1 MPPPRSRRA
10 LSSGETTSP
19 PSTFRIRQS
28 TAFYWGWWI
37 SWAPFVGIFIARV
50 SRGRTVRQFVMGV
63 LIVPT
68 LLGILWFAVLGGSA
82 LKLELDTPGSMTDA
96 DGTVNIEGALFQLFQ
111 HLPGTLILT
120 IGALVLIAIFFIT
133 SADGGNPEPTRPVR
147 ALFTFVTAIL
157 AIALL
162 IAGGLVALQTAA
174 IIIAL
179 PFSIVMLLICW
190 STVVA
195 FRRERRAYDLARRR
209 DFVDEIGARY
219 GLEVEEP
226 NERGIRLPWQ
236 RRR

>member
-1 MPPPRSRRA
+1 
-10 LSSGETTSP
+10 
-19 PSTFRIRQS
+19 
-28 TAFYWGWWI
+28 
-37 SWAPFVGIFIARV
+37 
-50 SRGRTVRQFVMGV
+50 
-63 LIVPT
+63 
-68 LLGILWFAVLGGSA
+68 
-82 LKLELDTPGSMTDA
+82 MTDA

-157 AIALL
+157 AI
-162 IAGGLVALQTAA
+162 ALQTAA